1 MNIDILTGTEQL
13 IGEQKELAET
23 IGLEAYRKLI
33 ANYGGNP
40 VYIPKAETVLKEI
53 REREIIEKF
62 DGKNYRTLSKEYGVS
77 EKTIRK
83 IIFGKIKRN
92 FLGSFP
98 RKFP

>member
-53 REREIIEKF
+53 REREIKENF
-62 DGKNYRTLSKEYGVS
+62 NGKNYRELSKKYGISEMTVRRIVS
-77 EKTIRK
+77 VK
-83 IIFGKIKRN
+83 
-92 FLGSFP
+92 L
-98 RKFP
+98 

>member
-40 VYIPKAETVLKEI
+40 VYIPKVETVLKEI
-53 REREIIEKF
+53 REREIKENF
-62 DGKNYRTLSKEYGVS
+62 NGKNYRELSKKYGISEMTVRRIVS
-77 EKTIRK
+77 VK
-83 IIFGKIKRN
+83 
-92 FLGSFP
+92 L
-98 RKFP
+98 